1 LEKREITPSSRGG
14 AGGRGVALHDQGAA
28 RAEVLPCES
37 QRDPNALENNERQ
50 TSSIPNP
57 EDHPAQHVSIKHV
70 DGAAPI
76 SHRRVGE
83 TGTEHHTDPARD

>member
-1 LEKREITPSSRGG
+1 MKRGG
-14 AGGRGVALHDQGAA
+14 SGVACIDQGAA
-28 RAEVLPCES
+28 GAEVLPCES

-57 EDHPAQHVSIKHV
+57 EDHPTQHVSIKHV
-70 DGAAPI
+70 DGAAPV

-83 TGTEHHTDPARD
+83 TGTEHHIDSTRD